1 MALHKS
7 ESIAKMAKHM
17 FMIVICFS
25 CVFVFVSVGR
35 WGRPLVC
42 REVCCICGCVLS
54 VGVSFV
60 WESYLQANLLLNLWS
75 IFPFVPHKNTKREFN
90 MLPSQAL

>member
-1 MALHKS
+1 MYLYLW
-7 ESIAKMAKHM
+7 
-17 FMIVICFS
+17 VGG
-25 CVFVFVSVGR
+25 VDLLFVRRFVVSVG
-35 WGRPLVC
+35 
-42 REVCCICGCVLS
+42 VLS

-60 WESYLQANLLLNLWS
+60 WESYLQANVLLNLWS